1 MKRYIKTI
9 GLLILSLVA
18 FSACQVGFV
27 PEGVKE
33 QKPLKNFQEVKWLRE
48 SLYSTLRGAES
59 PGNLFL
65 GDMQADL
72 FHLTASDG
80 NTYFPFY
87 SWNKEN
93 LSNNDMIAAYFGS
106 FATIIKDANYFIMRV
121 NEMKANEELMKTLK
135 EGEPKK
141 LDTYIAE
148 ARALRALANYR
159 LMCRFS
165 KRYSDNDG
173 QEPGIILIKE
183 YDPLLQKTNKKRATQ
198 KEVYEWC
205 LNELE
210 EASKDIPTKEIYL
223 ADRENNLEKD
233 DIPCYLIQD
242 YCYAVRA
249 RIFLEMHRYQD
260 AIKEVDKFI
269 KNYPLST
276 KCVLDSRDKKDGKL
290 IENRDPDNF
299 QNLWKYETSTEIMI
313 KTYATQKVGRV
324 YGILHGLWI
333 YDNVN
338 PNTGKKVQI
347 EFSSPTWFPNQYL
360 IDLYKNSLDPEDP
373 EDCKEDY
380 RCDLWLEDTDGKHPG
395 TNGFPVLYGEVD
407 DDDVITFVSKFRGNP
422 DLDTDT
428 KRNRVSYAHSTHL
441 FDIAEAWL
449 IKAEAQAWSG
459 DWPAAKATLEEFRK
473 GRGLTI
479 ELRASNQKEMM
490 ETVKN
495 ERTRE
500 LVGMG
505 TRMTDLKRWGD
516 PIDRT
521 NKPLQEGLTKGQA
534 ATTVTKSYLDL
545 KKDASDVM
553 FYWEFPLQDRFANK
567 ELEHNW

>member
-18 FSACQVGFV
+18 LSACQVGFV

-33 QKPLKNFQEVKWLRE
+33 QKPLENFQEAQWLRE
-48 SLYSTLRGAES
+48 SLYSTLVGAES
-59 PGNLFL
+59 PSNLFL

-87 SWNKEN
+87 SWNKAN
-93 LSNNDMIAAYFGS
+93 LSSNDMIAGYFGS

-121 NEMKANEELMKTLK
+121 NEMKANEELMATLSDSEK
-135 EGEPKK
+135 AS
-141 LDTYIAE
+141 LDTYVGE
-148 ARALRALANYR
+148 ARALRALAHYR

-183 YDPLLQKTNKKRATQ
+183 YDPLLQNTNKKRATQ

-210 EASKDIPTKEIYL
+210 EAAKVIPNKSNYL
-223 ADRENNLEKD
+223 SSTDNLEQD
-233 DIPCYLIQD
+233 GIPCYLVKD

-249 RIFLEMHRYQD
+249 RILLEMHRYQD
-260 AIKEVDKFI
+260 AVTEVDRFI
-269 KNYPLST
+269 DNYPLGEPT
-276 KCVLDSRDKKDGKL
+276 VDGLKKLWITEDS
-290 IENRDPDNF
+290 P
-299 QNLWKYETSTEIMI
+299 EIMI
-313 KTYATQKVGRV
+313 KTYTTTKVGRV
-324 YGILHGLWI
+324 SGILHGLWI
-333 YDNVN
+333 YDQIN
-338 PNTGKKVQI
+338 PNTGAPVQI
-347 EFSSPTWFPNQYL
+347 EFASPTWFPNQYL
-360 IDLYKNSLDPEDP
+360 IDLYKNSMDPQDP
-373 EDCKEDY
+373 ADSKNDV
-380 RCDLWLEDTDGKHPG
+380 RGTVWLEDTDEHPG
-395 TNGFPVLYGEVD
+395 TNGWPVLYGEID
-407 DDDVITFVSKFRGNP
+407 GSESITFVSKFRGNP
-422 DLDTDT
+422 RLDTDP
-428 KRNRVSYAHSTHL
+428 KRNLFSYAHSTHL

-449 IKAEAQAWSG
+449 IKAEAQAWGG
-459 DWPAAKATLEEFRK
+459 DWAAAKTTLETFRK
-473 GRGLTI
+473 SRGLEG
-479 ELRASNQKEMM
+479 ELKASNQQEMM

-516 PIDRT
+516 PMDRT
-521 NKPLQEGLTKGQA
+521 NKPLQEGLTKGQS

-553 FYWEFPLQDRFANK
+553 FYWEFPLQDRFANPD
-567 ELEHNW
+567 LEENWK

>member
-93 LSNNDMIAAYFGS
+93 LSSNDMIAAYFGS

-135 EGEPKK
+135 DDEPKK

-148 ARALRALANYR
+148 ARVLRALANYR

-210 EASKDIPTKEIYL
+210 EASKDIPTKDNFL
-223 ADRENNLEKD
+223 ADPDALEQD
-233 DIPCYLIQD
+233 GIPCYLIKD

-260 AIKEVDKFI
+260 AIKEVDRI
-269 KNYPLST
+269 IPHYPLEEAT
-276 KCVLDSRDKKDGKL
+276 PEGLKKL
-290 IENRDPDNF
+290 WITEN
-299 QNLWKYETSTEIMI
+299 SSEIMI

-333 YDNVN
+333 YDNVH
-338 PNTGKKVQI
+338 PNTGKKIQY
-347 EFSSPTWFPNQYL
+347 EMASPTWFPNQYL

-373 EDCKEDY
+373 EDSKEDL
-380 RCDLWLEDTDGKHPG
+380 RGQVWLEDTDGHKG
-395 TNGFPVLYGEVD
+395 TNDFPVYYGEVD
-407 DDDVITFVSKFRGNP
+407 GDDVITFVSKFRGNP
-422 DLDTDT
+422 RLDTDA
-428 KRNRVSYAHSTHL
+428 KRNRISYAHATHL

-459 DWPAAKATLEEFRK
+459 DWAAAKATLEEFRK
-473 GRGLTI
+473 SRGLTV
-479 ELRASNQKEMM
+479 ELKASNQKEMM
-490 ETVKN
+490 ETIKN

-516 PIDRT
+516 SIDRT

-534 ATTVTKSYLDL
+534 STTVTKSYLDL

>member
-33 QKPLKNFQEVKWLRE
+33 QKPLKNFQEVKGLRE

-93 LSNNDMIAAYFGS
+93 LSSNSMIATYFGS
-106 FATIIKDANYFIMRV
+106 FSTIIKEANYFIMRV

-135 EGEPKK
+135 EDEVKK

-148 ARALRALANYR
+148 ARALRALAHYR

-173 QEPGIILIKE
+173 QEPGIILMKE
-183 YDPLLQKTNKKRATQ
+183 YDPLLEKTNKKRATQ

-210 EASKDIPTKEIYL
+210 EASNDIPTKTSYI
-223 ADRENNLEKD
+223 ADPDNLEQD
-233 DIPCYLIQD
+233 GIPCYLIKD

-260 AIKEVDKFI
+260 AIKEVDRFI

-276 KCVLDSRDKKDGKL
+276 KCVLDSKDKKAKDYK
-290 IENRDPDNF
+290 ENRDPDNF
-299 QNLWKYETSTEIMI
+299 QNLWKYENSTEIMI
-313 KTYATQKVGRV
+313 KTFATQKVGRV
-324 YGILHGLWI
+324 SGILHGLWV
-333 YDNVN
+333 YDQVSQKD
-338 PNTGKKVQI
+338 GSRVLL
-347 EFSSPTWFPNQYL
+347 ELSSPTWFPNQYL
-360 IDLYKNSLDPEDP
+360 IDLYRNSLDPEDP
-373 EDCKEDY
+373 ADCANDY
-380 RCDLWLEDTDGKHPG
+380 RCDLWLEDADGNHVGPRGLK
-395 TNGFPVLYGEVD
+395 VAYGEIND
-407 DDDVITFVSKFRGNP
+407 EGMITFISKFRGNP
-422 DLDTDT
+422 GLDTDA
-428 KRNRVSYAHSTHL
+428 KRYRYSYAHSTHL

-459 DWPAAKATLEEFRK
+459 DWAAAKATLQEFRK
-473 GRGLTI
+473 HRGLTV
-479 ELRASNQKEMM
+479 ELKASNQKEMM

-521 NKPLQEGLTKGQA
+521 NKSLQEGLTKGEA

>member
-33 QKPLKNFQEVKWLRE
+33 QGPLENFQEVKWLRE

-59 PGNLFL
+59 PSNLFL

-87 SWNKEN
+87 SWNKAN
-93 LSNNDMIAAYFGS
+93 LSSNDMIAGYFGS

-121 NEMKANEELMKTLK
+121 NEMKANEELMATLK
-135 EGEPKK
+135 DTEKAS
-141 LDTYIAE
+141 LDVYVGE
-148 ARALRALANYR
+148 ARALRALAHYR

-173 QEPGIILIKE
+173 QEPGIILMKE
-183 YDPLLQKTNKKRATQ
+183 YDPLLQNTNKKRATQ

-210 EASKDIPTKEIYL
+210 EAAKVIPNKSNYL
-223 ADRENNLEKD
+223 SNTDNLEQEG
-233 DIPCYLIQD
+233 IPCYLVQD

-249 RIFLEMHRYQD
+249 RILLEMHRYQD
-260 AIKEVDKFI
+260 AVTEVDRFI
-269 KNYPLST
+269 DNYPLGEASVEGLKKLWIT
-276 KCVLDSRDKKDGKL
+276 EDS
-290 IENRDPDNF
+290 P
-299 QNLWKYETSTEIMI
+299 EIMV
-313 KTYATQKVGRV
+313 KTYATTKVGRV

-333 YDNVN
+333 YDNIDG
-338 PNTGKKVQI
+338 NTGKPIQY
-347 EFSSPTWFPNQYL
+347 ELASPTWFPNQYL
-360 IDLYKNSLDPEDP
+360 IDLYKASTDPQDP
-373 EDCKEDY
+373 ADSKN
-380 RCDLWLEDTDGKHPG
+380 DLRGTVWLEDTDGHAG
-395 TNGFPVLYGEVD
+395 TNEWPVFYGEID
-407 DDDVITFVSKFRGNP
+407 GNETITFVSKFRGNP
-422 DLDTDT
+422 RLDTDP
-428 KRNRVSYAHSTHL
+428 KRNRFSYAHSTHL

-449 IKAEAQAWSG
+449 IKAEAQAWG
-459 DWPAAKATLEEFRK
+459 DDWAAAKTTLETFRK
-473 GRGLTI
+473 SRGLEG
-479 ELRASNQKEMM
+479 ELKASNQKEMM
-490 ETVKN
+490 ETIKN
-495 ERTRE
+495 ERARE

-516 PIDRT
+516 PVDRT
-521 NKPLQEGLTKGQA
+521 NKPLQEGLTKGQS

-553 FYWEFPLQDRFANK
+553 FYWEFPLQDRFANPD
-567 ELEHNW
+567 LEKNWK

>member
-33 QKPLKNFQEVKWLRE
+33 QKPLKSFQEVKWLRE

-72 FHLTASDG
+72 FHLTAKDG

-93 LSNNDMIAAYFGS
+93 LSSNDMIAAYFGS
-106 FATIIKDANYFIMRV
+106 FATIIKDANYFIMRA

-135 EGEPKK
+135 DDEPKK
-141 LDTYIAE
+141 LDIYIAE

-210 EASKDIPTKEIYL
+210 EASKIIPNKDNFL
-223 ADRENNLEKD
+223 ADPDALEQD
-233 DIPCYLIQD
+233 GIPCYLIKD

-260 AIKEVDKFI
+260 AIKEVDRFI
-269 KNYPLST
+269 TRYPLGEAT
-276 KCVLDSRDKKDGKL
+276 TDGLKKL
-290 IENRDPDNF
+290 WITEN
-299 QNLWKYETSTEIMI
+299 SSEIMI

-338 PNTGKKVQI
+338 PNTGKKIQY

-360 IDLYKNSLDPEDP
+360 IDLYKKSMDPEDP
-373 EDCKEDY
+373 EDSKEDL
-380 RCDLWLEDTDGKHPG
+380 RGQVWLEDTDGRKG
-395 TNGFPVLYGEVD
+395 TNDFPVFYGEVD
-407 DDDVITFVSKFRGNP
+407 GQDVITFVSKFRGNP
-422 DLDTDT
+422 RLDTDA
-428 KRNRVSYAHSTHL
+428 KRNRISYAHSTHL

-459 DWPAAKATLEEFRK
+459 DWTAAKTTLETFRK
-473 GRGLTI
+473 SRGLEV
-479 ELRASNQKEMM
+479 ELKASNQKEMM
-490 ETVKN
+490 ETIKN

-567 ELEHNW
+567 ELEHNWK

>member
-33 QKPLKNFQEVKWLRE
+33 QKPLKSFQEVKWLRE

-93 LSNNDMIAAYFGS
+93 LSSNDMIAAYFGS

-135 EGEPKK
+135 DDEPKK

-210 EASKDIPTKEIYL
+210 EASKDIPTKDNFL
-223 ADRENNLEKD
+223 ADPDALEQD
-233 DIPCYLIQD
+233 GIPCYLTKD

-260 AIKEVDKFI
+260 AIKEVDLI
-269 KNYPLST
+269 IPRYPLEEAT
-276 KCVLDSRDKKDGKL
+276 TDGLKKL
-290 IENRDPDNF
+290 WITEN
-299 QNLWKYETSTEIMI
+299 SSEIMI

-338 PNTGKKVQI
+338 PNTGKKIQY

-373 EDCKEDY
+373 EDSKEDL
-380 RCDLWLEDTDGKHPG
+380 RGQVWLEDTDGRKG
-395 TNGFPVLYGEVD
+395 TNDFPVYYGEVD
-407 DDDVITFVSKFRGNP
+407 GDDVITFVSKFRGNP
-422 DLDTDT
+422 RLDTDA
-428 KRNRVSYAHSTHL
+428 KRNRISYAHSTHL

-459 DWPAAKATLEEFRK
+459 DWAAAKTTLETFRK
-473 GRGLTI
+473 SRGLEV
-479 ELRASNQKEMM
+479 ELKASNQKEMM
-490 ETVKN
+490 ETIKN

-521 NKPLQEGLTKGQA
+521 NKPLQEGLTKGQS

>member
-33 QKPLKNFQEVKWLRE
+33 QKPLKSFQEVKWLRE

-72 FHLTASDG
+72 FHLTAKDG

-93 LSNNDMIAAYFGS
+93 LSSNDMIAAYFGS

-135 EGEPKK
+135 EGEAKK

-210 EASKDIPTKEIYL
+210 EASNDIPNKDNFL
-223 ADRENNLEKD
+223 ADPDVLEQD
-233 DIPCYLIQD
+233 GIPCYLIKD

-260 AIKEVDKFI
+260 AIKEVDRFI
-269 KNYPLST
+269 SHYPLGEAT
-276 KCVLDSRDKKDGKL
+276 PEGLKKL
-290 IENRDPDNF
+290 WISEN
-299 QNLWKYETSTEIMI
+299 SSEIMI

-360 IDLYKNSLDPEDP
+360 IDLYEKSMDPENPD
-373 EDCKEDY
+373 DSKN
-380 RCDLWLEDTDGKHPG
+380 DLRGLVWLEKTDGKHPG

-422 DLDTDT
+422 RLDTDT
-428 KRNRVSYAHSTHL
+428 KRNRISYAHSTHL

-459 DWPAAKATLEEFRK
+459 DWAAAKTTLEEFRK
-473 GRGLTI
+473 SRGLD
-479 ELRASNQKEMM
+479 EPLKASNQKEMM
-490 ETVKN
+490 ETIKN

-567 ELEHNW
+567 ELEHNWK